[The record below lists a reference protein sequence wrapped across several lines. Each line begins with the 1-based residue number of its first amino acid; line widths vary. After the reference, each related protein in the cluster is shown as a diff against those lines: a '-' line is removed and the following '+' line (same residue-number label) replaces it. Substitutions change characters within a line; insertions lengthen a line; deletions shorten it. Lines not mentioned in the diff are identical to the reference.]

1 MSFFD
6 NLKNKMNIGG
16 VSIELDAPDQAKKS
30 DDFISGTF
38 IMTTK
43 SEHYVKGI
51 SVRLVERC
59 TTTRRRGR
67 RTNTSISISANTS
80 TNTRTCGEYKI
91 SESFVITPGDTKEFS
106 FELPFKAGV
115 EWQDFN
121 GGEIEI
127 GGMKTDLLKSVG
139 NLGSIIYNKK
149 LDHHIKIVANV
160 EGVWRSP
167 AKSQRITL
175 L

>member
-16 VSIELDAPDQAKKS
+16 VSIELYAPDHAKKT

-38 IMTTK
+38 TMTTE
-43 SEHYVKGI
+43 SEQYVKSI
-51 SVRLVERC
+51 SVKLVERR
-59 TTTRRRGR
+59 TTTRGRDRR
-67 RTNTSISISANTS
+67 TS

-91 SESFVITPGDTKEFS
+91 SESFG
-106 FELPFKAGV
+106 AGA
-115 EWQDFN
+115 EWRDLS

-127 GGMKTDLLKSVG
+127 GGMKTDLLKAAG
-139 NLGSIIYNKK
+139 NLASIVSNEMINHY
-149 LDHHIKIVANV
+149 IKVVANV
-160 EGVWRSP
+160 EGVWRNP

-175 L
+175 LR